1 MFMVSARGIGD
12 ARETIEAAMQKLH
25 DEGKW
30 KWEIHREVEN
40 YINFPEELGRKGIQ
54 YGFRI

>member
-1 MFMVSARGIGD
+1 MVSVRGIGD
-12 ARETIEAAMQKLH
+12 AKETIEAAMQKLH

-54 YGFRI
+54 YGFRT